1 MTLSTSKFIK
11 SAAVL
16 SVLGVALTA
25 CAEDNGDAD
34 EDAEDQDVEDTDGNG
49 AEAGEGGEITISMF
63 AGWEEGIV
71 ATHLW
76 EIVLEEQGYEVSI
89 EESEAG
95 VAYAGLAQG
104 DYDINLDAWLP
115 ITHESYW
122 EDYGDELEEL
132 GIWNDEVY
140 LTIAVNEDAPIDSLE
155 ELADHADEFDNT
167 IYGIEPGA
175 GLTEATEN
183 EVIPTY
189 GLEDMDFVTSST
201 SAMIAELDSHM
212 ADGENVVVTLWRPH
226 WTYGEYDIR
235 DLEDPEG
242 ALGDEE
248 GLNII
253 GRPDFSEDHPEV
265 AGWLED
271 FEMETEMLNDL
282 LGHTFGEDA
291 DGEPRDLVEEWVEE
305 NRDYVDGLTD

>member
-1 MTLSTSKFIK
+1 MTLATSKFIK

-16 SVLGVALTA
+16 SVLGLALSA
-25 CAEDNGDAD
+25 CADDNGET
-34 EDAEDQDVEDTDGNG
+34 EDNG
-49 AEAGEGGEITISMF
+49 AEADEGGEITISMF

-76 EIVLEEQGYEVSI
+76 EIVLEEEGYDVTI
-89 EESEAG
+89 EESEPG
-95 VAYAGLAQG
+95 VAYAGLANE

-115 ITHESYW
+115 VTHESYW
-122 EDYGDELEEL
+122 DEYGDDLEDF
-132 GIWNDEVY
+132 GAWNDEVY
-140 LTIAVNEDAPIDSLE
+140 LTLAVNDDAPIESLE
-155 ELADHADEFDNT
+155 ELADNADEFGNT

-175 GLTEATEN
+175 GLTEATED

-189 GLEDMDFVTSST
+189 ELEDMDFVTSST

-212 ADGENVVVTLWRPH
+212 DDGENVVVTLWRPH

-242 ALGDEE
+242 TLGDEE
-248 GLNII
+248 GVNVVARD
-253 GRPDFSEDHPEV
+253 GFSEDHPEV
-265 AGWLED
+265 AEWLEN

-282 LGHTFGEDA
+282 LSHTFGGDE
-291 DGEPRDLVEEWVEE
+291 DGEPRDLVEEWVDE